1 MMLPSSCCDRPEL
14 PNSREPRLFAPSTV
28 GGCAPYGSTNGPSFH
43 TPSFLD
49 MAAAWGRAHV
59 EALWNSHLH
68 QPDAD
73 RPFAF
78 DKRTQDHQAIPAGHR
93 LEQRLSLVRVFLD
106 LLYFHIFAYAT
117 V

>member
-1 MMLPSSCCDRPEL
+1 
-14 PNSREPRLFAPSTV
+14 
-28 GGCAPYGSTNGPSFH
+28 
-43 TPSFLD
+43 

-78 DKRTQDHQAIPAGHR
+78 DKRTQDQQAIPAGQR

-106 LLYFHIFAYAT
+106 LLYFHIFERSDNSRWRHYVVTAISVRSLRLFRT
-117 V
+117 